1 MDSLSLWFSTFGL
14 LFAVIDPFGYI
25 PMFLAMTT
33 RDSDARRKKMLRKAC
48 IASFIVLA
56 IFTLVGQPILNFFS
70 ISIPALQISG
80 GIILLTIGFNML
92 NVTRNNEKL
101 SVQEEDEATQKDDI
115 SIVPLAIPMLAGPA
129 SITTVLILSAKSHTA
144 LNYFFIFSSIILTL
158 LATYIALRFADK
170 ILSLF
175 GVSGLNVIT
184 RIMGL
189 LLSAMAVQLAIDG
202 YHAVK

>member
-1 MDSLSLWFSTFGL
+1 
-14 LFAVIDPFGYI
+14 
-25 PMFLAMTT
+25 
-33 RDSDARRKKMLRKAC
+33 
-48 IASFIVLA
+48 
-56 IFTLVGQPILNFFS
+56 
-70 ISIPALQISG
+70 
-80 GIILLTIGFNML
+80 
-92 NVTRNNEKL
+92 
-101 SVQEEDEATQKDDI
+101 
-115 SIVPLAIPMLAGPA
+115 VPLAIPMLAGPA